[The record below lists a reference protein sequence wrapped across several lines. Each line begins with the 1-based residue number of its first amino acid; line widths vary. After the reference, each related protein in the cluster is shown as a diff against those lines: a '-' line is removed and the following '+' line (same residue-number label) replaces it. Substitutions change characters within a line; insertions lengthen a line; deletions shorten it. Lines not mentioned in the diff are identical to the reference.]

1 MNVIVDTCIW
11 STALRQA
18 SKSESAE
25 IKIELKELINERRV
39 VLLGPIRQEVL
50 SGLRERERVE
60 ELQEHLRA
68 FTDFSITSE
77 DYEYAAELFNLFRS
91 KGIQGS
97 NTDFLIVAVSIK
109 HGLSIF
115 TTDKDFKL
123 YLKHLKFH
131 LHEIRK

>member
-1 MNVIVDTCIW
+1 LNVIVDTCVW
-11 STALRQA
+11 STALRPVV
-18 SKSESAE
+18 KPEF
-25 IKIELKELINERRV
+25 KDVVNELKELIGERRV

-50 SGLRERERVE
+50 SGVREQDQFEK
-60 ELQEHLRA
+60 LQEHLKP
-68 FTDFSITSE
+68 FENFPITSE
-77 DYEYAAELFNLFRS
+77 DYEYAAELFNMFRS
-91 KGIQGS
+91 KGLQGS

-115 TTDKDFKL
+115 STDKDFKL